1 MSIELSDE
9 LKALRKIWE
18 DKERKSTNAH
28 IAAVRA
34 FGNYSRSLTEAGIVE
49 EPVPKRGGKRK
60 DAEPAGVPVAA
71 APAAAPAA
79 AASEPPKKKGK
90 AAATKKVATK
100 AAAEKK

>member
-28 IAAVRA
+28 IAATRA
-34 FGNYSRSLTEAGIVE
+34 FGNYSRALTAAGIVE

-60 DAEPAGVPVAA
+60 EAEPEGV
-71 APAAAPAA
+71 PAA
-79 AASEPPKKKGK
+79 AAAAALAAAQAAAEPPKKK
-90 AAATKKVATK
+90 ATKKVATK

>member
-18 DKERKSTNAH
+18 DKERKSTNAN
-28 IAAVRA
+28 IAATRA
-34 FGNYSRSLTEAGIVE
+34 FGNYSRALTAAGIVE

-60 DAEPAGVPVAA
+60 EAEPDGVPAASAA
-71 APAAAPAA
+71 APAAAP

-90 AAATKKVATK
+90 AATKKVATK